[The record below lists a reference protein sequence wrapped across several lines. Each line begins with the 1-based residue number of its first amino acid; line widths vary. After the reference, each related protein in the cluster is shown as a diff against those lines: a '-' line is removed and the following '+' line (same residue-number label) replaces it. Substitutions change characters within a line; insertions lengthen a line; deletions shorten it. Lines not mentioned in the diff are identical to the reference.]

1 MGVESYG
8 RWAGLVGKS
17 NGSAVHT
24 MFLST
29 LTGRELP
36 LSSQYIR
43 GQLRREQWRTF
54 CRERD
59 SLFLSLGSCCRYSM
73 KRSYTVLII
82 PGEPDEGGYWVKVP
96 TLPGCIT
103 QGETVEE
110 ALANSKE
117 AIEAYIL
124 SLKDRGL
131 EIPEEGIDRAGLIS
145 TVSVE
150 V

>member
-1 MGVESYG
+1 
-8 RWAGLVGKS
+8 
-17 NGSAVHT
+17 
-24 MFLST
+24 
-29 LTGRELP
+29 
-36 LSSQYIR
+36 
-43 GQLRREQWRTF
+43 
-54 CRERD
+54 
-59 SLFLSLGSCCRYSM
+59 M

-82 PGEPDEGGYWVKVP
+82 PGESDEGGYWVKVP
-96 TLPGCIT
+96 TLPGCVT

-131 EIPEEGIDRAGLIS
+131 EIPEEGIDTAGLIS